1 MPEIQG
7 QTNNDS
13 PNSEGT
19 EGDTTSK
26 RREQEPGATSSNND
40 HAQNPNPRVR
50 YVKSEFDDGGRHREV
65 PGTRTT
71 TSNSTS
77 QEDSNIAFIV
87 KEFWNKA
94 KTKEKTTITIKGED
108 LREVMYDIMG
118 NLLEHY
124 QYRNWVAQEQTI
136 DESINELWYWNELSA
151 AARCSRG
158 NKQGREDLQL
168 LIDHLSDIKLDE
180 VKLVKSIAS
189 MTKIFA
195 KDLWCLFR
203 PGTLVIAKPYLDEP
217 QLFRVH
223 NCEVKDGVDQKI
235 FVVIAWAFNWIGTE
249 LIQEY
254 YNIIV
259 QDYSKDNKEIT
270 ITDLPCYPLQYY
282 KNSEGAYG
290 PEAVEGLK
298 SKLLT
303 RGRAFRGLCRESVY
317 GRQHTYDGE
326 LLTDDIIEK
335 SYLFNVSTAIQ
346 LGDNVKTDG

>member
-7 QTNNDS
+7 QTKNDS
-13 PNSEGT
+13 ANNEGT

-26 RREQEPGATSSNND
+26 LREQEPGATSSNND

-50 YVKSEFDDGGRHREV
+50 YIKSEVNDSGGHHEV

-71 TSNSTS
+71 TTNSS
-77 QEDSNIAFIV
+77 PQEDSNIAFVV
-87 KEFWNKA
+87 KEFWNKE
-94 KTKEKTTITIKGED
+94 KTKENTTIIIKGED
-108 LREVMYDIMG
+108 LRKVMYDVMG

-136 DESINELWYWNELSA
+136 DEAVNELWYWNELSG
-151 AARCSRG
+151 AARSSSG
-158 NKQGREDLQL
+158 SKQGREDLQL
-168 LIDHLSDIKLDE
+168 LLDHLSDLQLED
-180 VKLVKSIAS
+180 VKLVKSIGS
-189 MTKIFA
+189 VTKIFA

-203 PGTLVIAKPYLDEP
+203 PGTLVIAKPYQDEP

-223 NCEVKDGVDQKI
+223 NCEFKDGVDEKV
-235 FVVIAWAFNWIGTE
+235 FVVIAWAFSWTGTE

-254 YNIIV
+254 YKFIV
-259 QDYSKDNKEIT
+259 QEYSKDNKEIT

-303 RGRAFRGLCRESVY
+303 RGRAFHGLCRESVY

-326 LLTDDIIEK
+326 LLTDDVDEK
-335 SYLFNVSTAIQ
+335 SYLFNVSIAIQ
-346 LGDNVKTDG
+346 SGDNVKTDG